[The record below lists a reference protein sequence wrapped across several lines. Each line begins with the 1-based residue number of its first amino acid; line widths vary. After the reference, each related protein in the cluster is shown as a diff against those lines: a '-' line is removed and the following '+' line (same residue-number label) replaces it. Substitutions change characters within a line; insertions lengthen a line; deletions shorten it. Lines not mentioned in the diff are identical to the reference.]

1 MNGSAKT
8 PASKVHASMGEVTLS
23 GHLVGNSQAAVM
35 AAIEIYNKP
44 LFQYRD
50 ECTVILL
57 LNAWELLLKAI
68 LVKHGESIY
77 YPQKSKQP
85 ARTLSWKD
93 AFSRAQ
99 AHFPSTVAALPTARN
114 LDLIASYRDKA
125 VHFYNEKD
133 MGLVV
138 YSLSQTSIV
147 NYGDV
152 LYGLFDID
160 LASQI
165 NLRLLP
171 LGTRPPIDA
180 ISFIQ
185 GGSQTDEVSV
195 TSQYLLEL
203 SQAAEEL
210 KSASQDTGRLL
221 TIFNVMLESVKKIG
235 EAEVTVGVGRNGT
248 EVNQTAIFRRQDP
261 NESHPLRQKEVLEKI
276 DSVHGHPFTSYVF
289 QAIVWKY
296 KIRKYS
302 QYFWRAKEGVLVRY
316 SNDIVPFITRLTA
329 SDVEGATND
338 YREHLRSLRD

>member
-1 MNGSAKT
+1 MNESIEARVSSGVD
-8 PASKVHASMGEVTLS
+8 PATEVDLWEN
-23 GHLVGNSQAAVM
+23 LVGNSQAAMM

-44 LFQYRD
+44 AFQYRD

-68 LVKHGESIY
+68 LAKHGESIY
-77 YPQKSKQP
+77 YPQRPNQP
-85 ARTLSWKD
+85 ARTLSWND
-93 AFSRAQ
+93 AFPRAQ
-99 AHFPSTVAALPTARN
+99 AHFPSTVASLPTARN
-114 LDLIASYRDKA
+114 LDLLASYRDKA

-133 MGLVV
+133 MALVV

-160 LASQI
+160 LASQM
-165 NLRLLP
+165 NWRLLP

-221 TIFNVMLESVKKIG
+221 TIFDIKLESIKKIG
-235 EAEVTVGVGRNGT
+235 EADVVVAVGNDPTQDHPLTV
-248 EVNQTAIFRRQDP
+248 IRRQDP
-261 NESHPLRQKEVLEKI
+261 NQSHPLRQMDVISRI
-276 DSVHGHPFTSYVF
+276 DTLHGKRVTPYTC

-296 KIRKYS
+296 QIKRNA
-302 QYFWRAKEGVLVRY
+302 QLC
-316 SNDIVPFITRLTA
+316 
-329 SDVEGATND
+329 
-338 YREHLRSLRD
+338 